1 MARHFSQSQEKTM
14 SAFPY
19 TAVALAAAFASQ
31 SAAAACYLVYAPNQ
45 EIVYRASVPP
55 VDMSR
60 ELHETLPQV
69 APGGTLVFSLDD
81 QGCEITINKLPLASA
96 SVRGGKRPARADRG

>member
-1 MARHFSQSQEKTM
+1 M

-19 TAVALAAAFASQ
+19 AAVALVAAFASQ

-45 EIVYRASVPP
+45 EIVYRAPSPP

-60 ELHETLPQV
+60 EIHETLPRV
-69 APGGTLVFSLDD
+69 APGATLVLVVTGTIKSFGTVRNT
-81 QGCEITINKLPLASA
+81 QPTHQTTTTIN
-96 SVRGGKRPARADRG
+96 

>member
-1 MARHFSQSQEKTM
+1 M

-19 TAVALAAAFASQ
+19 AAIALVAAFASQ
-31 SAAAACYLVYAPNQ
+31 SAAAACYLVYGPNQ
-45 EIVYRASVPP
+45 EIVYRASTPP

-60 ELHETLPQV
+60 EIHETLPQV

-81 QGCEITINKLPLASA
+81 QGCELTINKLPLAST
-96 SVRGGKRPARADRG
+96 SVRGGMRPARADRG

>member
-1 MARHFSQSQEKTM
+1 M

-19 TAVALAAAFASQ
+19 AAVALVAAFASQ

-45 EIVYRASVPP
+45 EIVYRASTPP

-60 ELHETLPQV
+60 EIHETLPQV

-81 QGCEITINKLPLASA
+81 QGCELSINKLPLASA
-96 SVRGGKRPARADRG
+96 SVRGGGMRPARADRG